1 VSISPPPIKT
11 KKSFRDTWEGTAAII
26 AAVIVAIATIVGALI
41 GGDIINISPGSA
53 IQPPTPTPTPV
64 VATTSSAPSPS
75 ASPSPALEPS
85 PTPSTH
91 VRRTTEG
98 KSLPLTISD
107 RYMVDLDSTD
117 PTWDAHDG
125 GGYGDLYYDPPH
137 GIRLGNSDLA
147 YVGGAGSYET
157 CAIQSG
163 YTGEAINGTNLRT
176 GTSAC
181 VRTSEK
187 RYALITITK
196 LVTNPA
202 RQVQLEVT
210 VWDPPFE

>member
-1 VSISPPPIKT
+1 
-11 KKSFRDTWEGTAAII
+11 
-26 AAVIVAIATIVGALI
+26 
-41 GGDIINISPGSA
+41 
-53 IQPPTPTPTPV
+53 
-64 VATTSSAPSPS
+64 
-75 ASPSPALEPS
+75 
-85 PTPSTH
+85 
-91 VRRTTEG
+91 
-98 KSLPLTISD
+98 
-107 RYMVDLDSTD
+107 MVDLDSTD